1 MISAS
6 PTTRMRIEP
15 YALAATAATAVPP
28 TRAPSIGRVPNGR
41 KTRAI
46 ASPTRKLIT
55 HHDLGAVRRSS
66 YGDAESCMKPS
77 LARCEDLVDARVR
90 SAPVSGTSAALTPP
104 ADAVA
109 PVRHPDAPA
118 PGEPLGAHYEH
129 CFGCGG
135 GQPHGL
141 HLEARAGEGVRITAE
156 FTVRPV
162 HQGAPGLAHGGVLAT
177 ALDETLGS
185 LNWLLRTIAVTGR
198 LETDFVR
205 PVPVDTVLY
214 LEAEVTAVVSRKI
227 YCTASGRIGGP
238 DGPVAVRADALF
250 VEVKVDHFIDNGRP
264 EEIRAA
270 MNDPDQIRRARA
282 FEVNP

>member
-1 MISAS
+1 M
-6 PTTRMRIEP
+6 
-15 YALAATAATAVPP
+15 
-28 TRAPSIGRVPNGR
+28 
-41 KTRAI
+41 
-46 ASPTRKLIT
+46 
-55 HHDLGAVRRSS
+55 
-66 YGDAESCMKPS
+66 
-77 LARCEDLVDARVR
+77 
-90 SAPVSGTSAALTPP
+90 SGTSSALRPP
-104 ADAVA
+104 SDAVA

-118 PGEPLGAHYEH
+118 PGELLGAHYDL

-141 HLEARAGEGVRITAE
+141 HLAARAGEGVRITAE
-156 FTVRPV
+156 FTVQPA
-162 HQGAPGLAHGGVLAT
+162 HQGAPGLAHGGVLAS

-205 PVPVDTVLY
+205 PVPVGTVLH
-214 LEAEVTAVVSRKI
+214 LEAEVTAVAGRKI
-227 YCTASGRIGGP
+227 YSTATGRIGGP

-250 VEVKVDHFIDNGRP
+250 VEVKVDHFVDNGRQ

-270 MNDPDQIRRARA
+270 MDDPDTVRRARA